1 MGITATSELLGQV
14 NGTRLD
20 GKKKWFAL
28 PPCVRISAVLNL
40 WLLAIFPE
48 NWRDTLKK

>member
-20 GKKKWFAL
+20 GKKTG
-28 PPCVRISAVLNL
+28 
-40 WLLAIFPE
+40 LLCHPVSEF
-48 NWRDTLKK
+48 LLY